1 VGPISASTA
10 IDAPRQRVFEAIA
23 DLALRPAFCD
33 HFIEDYRL
41 ARIESRG
48 EGAAARFRVAPP
60 LGKTWMDSVIVELEP
75 PHLIAE
81 DGHCGRLNRTPVF
94 TSWELLEGAG
104 GETTV
109 TVTFWTEPGH
119 PLDRIREMLGTG
131 RWYRRNWSAGLRR
144 LKRLIEEDEP
154 LPRVGVGGGAR
165 VPGAAA

>member
-1 VGPISASTA
+1 MGPISTTTA
-10 IDAPRQRVFEAIA
+10 IDAPRERVFETVA

-41 ARIESRG
+41 ARMDSTG
-48 EGAAARFRVAPP
+48 AGAAARFRVEPP
-60 LGKTWMDSVIVELEP
+60 LSATWMDTVIVEVEP
-75 PHLIAE
+75 HHLISE

-109 TVTFWTEPGH
+109 TLTFWTEPAH
-119 PLDRIREMLGTG
+119 ALDRAREMFGAG
-131 RWYRRNWSAGLRR
+131 RWYTRKWSVALRR
-144 LKRLIEEDEP
+144 LKRLIEEDGP